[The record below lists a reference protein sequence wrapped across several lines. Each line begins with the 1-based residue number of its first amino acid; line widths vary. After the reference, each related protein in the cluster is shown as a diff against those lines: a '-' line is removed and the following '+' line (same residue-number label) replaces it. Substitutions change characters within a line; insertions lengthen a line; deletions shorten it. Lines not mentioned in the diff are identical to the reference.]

1 MNVLDHS
8 ASRGV
13 GARQEQRERN
23 GRREEL
29 ELTKQAGC
37 SYDDA

>member
-8 ASRGV
+8 AWREV
-13 GARQEQRERN
+13 GERMEERQRN
-23 GRREEL
+23 GRKEDL